1 MPEMTWGQMREEA
14 ESQGFTPLPVGTYNA
29 KVDKAEVVDGKK
41 SSQIKARFTVLDGP
55 MAGKS
60 TYTRLAPFKN
70 DGDVNGM
77 FYQQVGALGFPK
89 DSPVWGQMEQ
99 LDFEQGLQFLA
110 QNIMEKPCII
120 DVDHQNYQGEARDNI
135 KRIKPYGQGGP
146 VPGGPVSPG
155 AVPQAQPPQPQPAP
169 SAPQA
174 PAPQAPAAQ
183 QQPQPQAPAPAPA
196 PAQPAQPQA
205 QPQAPQ
211 QPAQAPQQP
220 QAAPMAAPQQQ
231 QAPETPQADPAPQAA
246 PQPGVPQI
254 PTPPQP
260 AQENEAPF

>member
-14 ESQGFTPLPVGTYNA
+14 ETQGFTPLPVGTYNA

-110 QNIMEKPCII
+110 QNIMEKPCVI

-169 SAPQA
+169 AAPQA
-174 PAPQAPAAQ
+174 PAPQAPAAAPAP
-183 QQPQPQAPAPAPA
+183 QQPQAAPA
-196 PAQPAQPQA
+196 PQA